1 MSGPYANE
9 VLVPLVDEVGRIR
22 GQVRIVSPGGSA
34 LAELS
39 AAEAREWGEE
49 RVQLTENGEYDY
61 ELQLREG
68 VGGLRCPVVRR
79 SRLSD
84 ANIERGRILP
94 RGHTGL
100 LVLYLVDNR
109 DRTIASAGV
118 EVRSVKVGYRSDYR
132 SMLNFI
138 AERSTDLLL
147 RLPAPAFVRLRPVG
161 AAEPKTIAQR
171 FAFAR
176 YVVRSDAFRN
186 AIARIIAAPHERTV
200 RELQSTDVRGG
211 FATSAGA
218 MRQLASRH
226 PRIPV
231 PEGHALRR
239 RLPSLPLQILRPRSG
254 AGYDTPENRF
264 VKFVLDELDNFFS
277 SMERALAG
285 VRTVEAIRLASE
297 VAVLRNDI
305 AALASHEFFRRIG
318 DLQELPL
325 GSSVLQGRSGY
336 RELLQAWLRFNLA
349 AALDWD
355 GGEDVYG
362 AGKRDVATLYE
373 YWLFFKLL
381 DLFVTK
387 FRLPDTTISSLLER
401 SSDSFCIRLKRGSHT
416 AVEGTYSTYGRS
428 LRVRFSFN
436 RTFKRDGPLS
446 ANYPAAGSWTRT
458 MRPDYTLT
466 IWPDAFSER
475 ESEEQELVVHLHFDA
490 KYRIETLAE
499 LFGDDALERPDAASV
514 QEAETV
520 KRTDLLKMHAYR
532 DAIRRTA
539 GAYVLYPGDENVMW
553 RGYHEILP
561 GVGAFAVTPSNNSG
575 FEALSTFIDDVVLNL
590 TDRASQ
596 REAYSYNV
604 YRIHNAMPLREG
616 WRRKSPERGSDGK
629 RVVPASEQLVLAA
642 FCESDELSQ
651 RCLEH
656 LTYGFKIERGMT
668 LAPEYGSVSFALL
681 YSPEH
686 AASARLMG
694 VVPGFSVVSGE
705 VYAAMLGGEERTDG
719 LYVIYRL
726 VTEIGLLSWRWSVAA
741 FANEALWPAPAI
753 PRIIRLSHL
762 QTLAL

>member
-1 MSGPYANE
+1 M
-9 VLVPLVDEVGRIR
+9 R

-68 VGGLRCPVVRR
+68 VGGLQCPVVRR

-100 LVLYLVDNR
+100 LVLHLVDKH
-109 DRTIASAGV
+109 DRPIASAGV

-147 RLPAPAFVRLRPVG
+147 RLPAPAFLRLRPVG
-161 AAEPKTIAQR
+161 AAEPRTIAQR

-186 AIARIIAAPHERTV
+186 AIARIVAAPHERTV
-200 RELQSTDVRGG
+200 RELQLKDVRIG
-211 FATSAGA
+211 FTTSVGA

-231 PEGHALRR
+231 PEAHALRR
-239 RLPSLPLQILRPRSG
+239 QLPSLPLEVLRPRSG
-254 AGYDTPENRF
+254 AGHDTPENRF
-264 VKFVLDELDNFFS
+264 VKFVLAELDNFFS

-285 VRTVEAIRLASE
+285 VRTVEARRLASE
-297 VAVLRNDI
+297 IAVLHNDI
-305 AALASHEFFRRIG
+305 AELASHEFFRHIG

-325 GSSVLQGRSGY
+325 GSSVLQGRAGY

-381 DLFVTK
+381 DLFVAK
-387 FRLPDTTISSLLER
+387 FRLPDATISSLLER
-401 SSDSFCIRLKRGSHT
+401 SSDSFGIRLKRGSHT
-416 AVEGTYSTYGRS
+416 AVEGTFSAHGRS

-436 RTFKRDGPLS
+436 RTFTRDGSVS

-466 IWPDAFSER
+466 IWPAEFSEQ
-475 ESEEQELVVHLHFDA
+475 ESEEQELVAHLHFDA
-490 KYRIETLAE
+490 KYRIETLVE
-499 LFGDDALERPDAASV
+499 LFGDGAIERADPDVASG
-514 QEAETV
+514 QESEETV
-520 KRTDLLKMHAYR
+520 KRADLLKMHAYR

-539 GAYVLYPGDENVMW
+539 GAYVLYPGHENIMW

-561 GVGAFAVTPSNNSG
+561 GVGAFAVSPGDSSG
-575 FEALSTFIDDVVLNL
+575 FDALSIFIDDVVLNL

-596 REAYSYNV
+596 REAYSYGV
-604 YRIHNAMPLREG
+604 YRIHEVAPLQEE
-616 WRRKSPERGSDGK
+616 WRLKAPERGSDGK
-629 RVVPASEQLVLAA
+629 RVTPASEQLVLAA
-642 FCESDELSQ
+642 FCESVELSR
-651 RCLEH
+651 RCLER
-656 LTYGFKIERGMT
+656 LVYGFKVEGGMM
-668 LAPEYGSVSFALL
+668 LAPDYGSVSFALL
-681 YSPEH
+681 YSPEY
-686 AASARLMG
+686 ATEARLMR

-705 VYAAMLGGEERTDG
+705 VYAAMLGSEEGADE

-726 VTEIGLLSWRWSVAA
+726 VAENELLLWRWSAA
-741 FANEALWPAPAI
+741 SLSNAGLWPAPAI